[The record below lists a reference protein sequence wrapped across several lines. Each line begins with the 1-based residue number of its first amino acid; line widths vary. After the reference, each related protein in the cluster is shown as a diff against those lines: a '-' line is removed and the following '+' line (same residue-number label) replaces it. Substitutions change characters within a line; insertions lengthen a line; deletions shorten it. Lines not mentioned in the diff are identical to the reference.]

1 MGDDDF
7 QILSEDE
14 VVAEIGL
21 FIENLDCH
29 SYLASDQMANLL
41 WEVEGRLPQ
50 DKHTMLNTITGY
62 LSMSS
67 MERLSFCLERRRRSF
82 FSIYGSLS
90 PEVQEAVG
98 RAAGAIESES
108 ADAAEL
114 VGDAI
119 VILKQGFI

>member
-1 MGDDDF
+1 
-7 QILSEDE
+7 
-14 VVAEIGL
+14 
-21 FIENLDCH
+21 
-29 SYLASDQMANLL
+29 
-41 WEVEGRLPQ
+41 
-50 DKHTMLNTITGY
+50 MLNTITGY
-62 LSMSS
+62 LSMSP

-82 FSIYGSLS
+82 FSIYGSLA

-98 RAAGAIESES
+98 RAVGAIESES